1 MALIDVVTWTPDGGE
16 FIFAYKYPES
26 NLSTYTQLIV
36 YESQEALLFS
46 KGELMG
52 QFGPG
57 KHQLN
62 TENLPILS
70 SLYGLPFG
78 GKNPFFAEIWYV
90 NKLLPANLAW
100 KINRMTIH
108 DVDYDTQLPLTAFGQ
123 YGVKVI
129 NSARFLKRLVGTK
142 NVFTQ
147 SDMVSQAWGEFSTKV
162 KSTVV
167 QFMTTNRVGF
177 KYISAYLDQL
187 SNYLKEN
194 LTPFWEEYGLELTKF
209 YVSSIDIDDSTPDGR
224 KVKNALSEQSA
235 MSITGHTWQEERDFG
250 KAEQD
255 IGKMGGG
262 SNGGG
267 LLGSIMALNMMNNM
281 QSQMGSGMMQSN
293 YNQPHFNSRDTSTPQ
308 GQTGQM
314 GMAGGD
320 SNRMIFCAGCSKKH
334 SVAERF
340 CPHCGKEYRPCPS
353 CGADNLENAKR
364 CVSCGTSL
372 VQNPSQSASSN
383 ICPSCGAQVALGAA
397 FCSSCGASLQQQ
409 AKNICS
415 RCGTAGDP
423 KQKFCPTCGNKL

>member
-26 NLSTYTQLIV
+26 NLSTYTQLVV

-78 GKNPFFAEIWYV
+78 GKNPFLAEVWFV

-123 YGVKVI
+123 YGVKVV

-142 NVFTQ
+142 TVFTQ
-147 SDMVSQAWGEFSTKV
+147 SDMVSQACGEFSTKV

-187 SNYLKEN
+187 SNYLKDN
-194 LTPFWEEYGLELTKF
+194 LTPFWEEIAVIKLWPPSVDDIRIEKVPTRFNLPALL
-209 YVSSIDIDDSTPDGR
+209 VSVRVVLRHATR
-224 KVKNALSEQSA
+224 HAQ
-235 MSITGHTWQEERDFG
+235 R
-250 KAEQD
+250 
-255 IGKMGGG
+255 
-262 SNGGG
+262 
-267 LLGSIMALNMMNNM
+267 
-281 QSQMGSGMMQSN
+281 
-293 YNQPHFNSRDTSTPQ
+293 
-308 GQTGQM
+308 
-314 GMAGGD
+314 GGD
-320 SNRMIFCAGCSKKH
+320 SG
-334 SVAERF
+334 
-340 CPHCGKEYRPCPS
+340 
-353 CGADNLENAKR
+353 
-364 CVSCGTSL
+364 
-372 VQNPSQSASSN
+372 
-383 ICPSCGAQVALGAA
+383 
-397 FCSSCGASLQQQ
+397 
-409 AKNICS
+409 
-415 RCGTAGDP
+415 
-423 KQKFCPTCGNKL
+423 

>member
-142 NVFTQ
+142 TVFTQ

-187 SNYLKEN
+187 SNYLKDN
-194 LTPFWEEYGLELTKF
+194 LTPFWEEIAVIKLWPPSVDGIRIEKCRQDLTCRHFLLVFVMF
-209 YVSSIDIDDSTPDGR
+209 YDMQLVTPREAAIAVKIDST
-224 KVKNALSEQSA
+224 
-235 MSITGHTWQEERDFG
+235 I
-250 KAEQD
+250 
-255 IGKMGGG
+255 
-262 SNGGG
+262 
-267 LLGSIMALNMMNNM
+267 
-281 QSQMGSGMMQSN
+281 
-293 YNQPHFNSRDTSTPQ
+293 
-308 GQTGQM
+308 
-314 GMAGGD
+314 
-320 SNRMIFCAGCSKKH
+320 
-334 SVAERF
+334 
-340 CPHCGKEYRPCPS
+340 
-353 CGADNLENAKR
+353 
-364 CVSCGTSL
+364 
-372 VQNPSQSASSN
+372 
-383 ICPSCGAQVALGAA
+383 
-397 FCSSCGASLQQQ
+397 
-409 AKNICS
+409 
-415 RCGTAGDP
+415 
-423 KQKFCPTCGNKL
+423 